1 MTTIWRPHP
10 LIEHIKPVEE
20 EVPDDDVPDV
30 KVEPVADDDGINGE
44 DEKKTDLEGK
54 GAKRKRAPP
63 TKGPCEHGVKYRSQ
77 CKVCSA
83 CPHGRQRLMQGVR
96 WVANLRARSSAL
108 SVQGV
113 RWVTN
118 LRARSSTLSMQGV
131 RWVINLR
138 AWSSSALGARS
149 AVGINM
155 RARSCALCMQGV
167 RWGCNLRARS
177 YALSVQGVRW
187 VHQSASTV
195 VGALSA
201 RSARSSERIINQ
213 ITTSQSVLVPSPF
226 TRPPPPP
233 FLHKSLSHHEAGSK
247 ITVAEVQSTRRWPLQ
262 QTNTTQGRARLPPLE
277 ATMEAFRR
285 QVSGTGAKKK
295 KPEPVTRDA
304 YGFVVRNPNP

>member
-1 MTTIWRPHP
+1 
-10 LIEHIKPVEE
+10 
-20 EVPDDDVPDV
+20 
-30 KVEPVADDDGINGE
+30 
-44 DEKKTDLEGK
+44 
-54 GAKRKRAPP
+54 
-63 TKGPCEHGVKYRSQ
+63 
-77 CKVCSA
+77 
-83 CPHGRQRLMQGVR
+83 MQYASTV
-96 WVANLRARSSAL
+96 VSAL
-108 SVQGV
+108 S
-113 RWVTN
+113 
-118 LRARSSTLSMQGV
+118 ARSAVGHQSASTVVCALMQGV

-138 AWSSSALGARS
+138 ARSS
-149 AVGINM
+149 
-155 RARSCALCMQGV
+155 
-167 RWGCNLRARS
+167 
-177 YALSVQGVRW
+177 ALSVQGVRW

-195 VGALSA
+195 VCALSARSAVGRNLRARSSALSVQGVRWVHQSASTVVSALSA

>member
-1 MTTIWRPHP
+1 MGHQSASTVVCALQCKECGGSSI
-10 LIEHIKPVEE
+10 
-20 EVPDDDVPDV
+20 
-30 KVEPVADDDGINGE
+30 
-44 DEKKTDLEGK
+44 
-54 GAKRKRAPP
+54 
-63 TKGPCEHGVKYRSQ
+63 CEHG
-77 CKVCSA
+77 
-83 CPHGRQRLMQGVR
+83 RL
-96 WVANLRARSSAL
+96 AL

-113 RWVTN
+113 RWGIN
-118 LRARSSTLSMQGV
+118 LRARSS
-131 RWVINLR
+131 
-138 AWSSSALGARS
+138 
-149 AVGINM
+149 
-155 RARSCALCMQGV
+155 
-167 RWGCNLRARS
+167 
-177 YALSVQGVRW
+177 ALSVQGVRW

-195 VGALSA
+195 VSALVQGVRWVTICEHGRHALSVQGVGGGAYLRARSSSAVSA